1 MSQFTT
7 FGTTQR
13 VEMLPGVSRQMLS
26 CGERAMVVRIE
37 LKQGSEVPLH
47 SHPHEQMG
55 LVVSGQITMTIDGV
69 SYPLEPD
76 ECYQIPGG
84 VEHGAAAGPNG
95 CRVLDLFHPV
105 REDYV
110 ARAGG

>member
-47 SHPHEQMG
+47 SHPHEQIG
-55 LVVSGQITMTIDGV
+55 FVQSGRMRFRIGDEEKVLGPNDGYFV
-69 SYPLEPD
+69 
-76 ECYQIPGG
+76 PGG
-84 VEHGAAAGPNG
+84 VTHGVWAEEDTVAI
-95 CRVLDLFHPV
+95 DIFSPV
-105 REDYV
+105 REEY
-110 ARAGG
+110 RA